1 MLALIELD
9 LERIQVAFPNI
20 IICVVVLTE
29 LCCILIVSQSPMNHT
44 VLEILSCL
52 AQSQASIQLD
62 LLAFIQALVKLAS
75 HLALNLFNVE
85 ECKVVSGDEHWDFAC
100 IVDQCISRLESGAH
114 SNQASNLA

>member
-1 MLALIELD
+1 
-9 LERIQVAFPNI
+9 
-20 IICVVVLTE
+20 
-29 LCCILIVSQSPMNHT
+29 MNHT

-85 ECKVVSGDEHWDFAC
+85 ECKVVSGDEHWDFESDGA
-100 IVDQCISRLESGAH
+100 ISYCTWFIQERRVVRRES
-114 SNQASNLA
+114 